1 MRFLFASL
9 LVAALLAVTLMLPAT
24 PPALLPAAFMFVLG
38 AIALFALIVTTP
50 RAVRYVGRVS
60 GSLAV
65 LAVFCAAGSLV
76 ACAPTS
82 SSSSTPGS
90 PAASSTVTAAAAGD
104 SVPLLIAKTEY
115 GFEALYNVAGNAY
128 LSAVNAGLPAA
139 TKAKVKPLLIQAYG
153 YVQAARKAAA
163 AADQATVDAQS
174 GNLTGVVQD
183 ILSLLPAPAPTA
195 GASTFPATSSQPVA
209 IWSPATHSYVQAP
222 AA

>member
-9 LVAALLAVTLMLPAT
+9 LVAALLPVTLMLPTT

-38 AIALFALIVTTP
+38 AIALAALIVTSP

-90 PAASSTVTAAAAGD
+90 PPISSPSSTVTGA
-104 SVPLLIAKTEY
+104 SIPLVIAKTEY
-115 GFEALYNVAGNAY
+115 GFEATYNVAGNAY

-153 YVQAARKAAA
+153 YVLAARKAAA
-163 AADQATVDAQS
+163 AGDQATVDAQS
-174 GNLTGVVQD
+174 GNLTGVVRT

-195 GASTFPATSSQPVA
+195 GASTFPASK
-209 IWSPATHSYVQAP
+209 
-222 AA
+222 